1 MDWNAS
7 LQRAIDYIENHLD
20 DEIDYAEVAKCAY
33 SSSYH
38 FQRVFGILCG
48 ITLGEYIR
56 CRRLTRA
63 IGDLLAGE
71 RVLDVAIKY
80 GYESSESFSRAFHRF
95 HGCLPSQ
102 VKRGYP
108 AKTFHRFSLNIN
120 LEGALPMKCT
130 IEERPSKILVGIK
143 KRFRGVPYGRERLEQ
158 ENDFYTTTRGKQWLL
173 IGATSDY
180 TTEYAIVTNIGD
192 DGYDFYIAYEL
203 DEWTR
208 EAIFNKSIT
217 GMNLA
222 DIGLEI
228 INLPK
233 RSCAVFPTERSKTP
247 ISEYM
252 DIRKR
257 IVTEWL
263 PESDYQLADA
273 PEVIELHWR
282 TVDRSKRF
290 IEITL
295 PIERKNVPLISQ

>member
-1 MDWNAS
+1 MDWTANI
-7 LQRAIDYIENHLD
+7 QRAIDYIEDHLD

-56 CRRLTRA
+56 YRRLSRS
-63 IGDLLAGE
+63 IGDLLAGDK
-71 RVLDVAIKY
+71 VLDVAIKY
-80 GYESSESFSRAFHRF
+80 GYESSESFSRAFKRF
-95 HGCLPSQ
+95 HGFLPSQ

-108 AKTFHRFSLNIN
+108 AKMFNRISLNIDK
-120 LEGALPMKCT
+120 EGAFIMKCT
-130 IEERPSKILVGIK
+130 VEERPAKTLVGF
-143 KRFRGVPYGRERLEQ
+143 KRRFHGVPYGKERLEQ
-158 ENDFYTTTRGKQWLL
+158 ENAFYTTTRGAQWLL
-173 IGATSDY
+173 IGASYDY
-180 TTEYAIVTNIGD
+180 PTDYAIVTNIDD

-203 DEWTR
+203 DKWTR
-208 EAIFNKSIT
+208 KDIFDPSVT
-217 GMNLA
+217 GMDL
-222 DIGLEI
+222 DGKLEI

-233 RSCAVFPTERSKTP
+233 RYCAVFSTEKMKKP
-247 ISEYM
+247 ISQYE

-263 PESDYQLADA
+263 PVSDYQLADA

-282 TVDRSKRF
+282 TANRCDRF

-295 PIERKNVPLISQ
+295 PVECKNALSQQ

>member
-1 MDWNAS
+1 MDWTVNI
-7 LQRAIDYIENHLD
+7 QRAIDYIEDHLD
-20 DEIDYAEVAKCAY
+20 DKIDYVEVAKYAY

-56 CRRLTRA
+56 NRRLSCA
-63 IGDLLAGE
+63 VGDLLAGE
-71 RVLDVAIKY
+71 KVLDVAIKY
-80 GYESSESFSRAFHRF
+80 GYESSESFSRAFNRF
-95 HGCLPSQ
+95 HGFLPSQ

-108 AKTFHRFSLNIN
+108 SKTFNRLSLNIN
-120 LEGALPMKCT
+120 IEGNSTMKCT
-130 IEERPSKILVGIK
+130 VEERPSKILVGIK
-143 KRFRGVPYGRERLEQ
+143 KRFRGVPYGQERLEQ
-158 ENDFYTTTRGKQWLL
+158 ENEFYTTTRGKQWLL

-180 TTEYAIVTNIGD
+180 TTEYAIITNIGD

-208 EAIFNKSIT
+208 KAIFDKSIT
-217 GMNLA
+217 GMNLD

-233 RSCAVFPTERSKTP
+233 RSCAVFPTKRSKKP
-247 ISEYM
+247 ISEYT

-263 PESDYQLADA
+263 PGSDYQLADA

-282 TVDRSKRF
+282 TVERSNRF

-295 PIERKNVPLISQ
+295 PIERKNMSNIPQ